1 MRNIIHSIFTLN
13 QEKPKLAPGQAGQS
27 VKIEVFEMLVNDFL
41 N

>member
-13 QEKPKLAPGQAGQS
+13 QEKPKPVRGLAGQS
-27 VKIEVFEMLVNDFL
+27 VKIVVFEMLASDFL